1 MSRRAFTYVTLSL
14 RGITE
19 TPCCDILLGRHSA
32 HLPGLDDGDDE
43 EDDGRS
49 TKRNRTFEG
58 WIDRQSIQ
66 GGSGGWQSHPLIA
79 STN

>member
-1 MSRRAFTYVTLSL
+1 MSREGHLRYIAFKGGL
-14 RGITE
+14 TE

-49 TKRNRTFEG
+49 TKRNRHFEG
-58 WIDRQSIQ
+58 WIDRHSIQ
-66 GGSGGWQSHPLIA
+66 AGSGGR
-79 STN
+79 